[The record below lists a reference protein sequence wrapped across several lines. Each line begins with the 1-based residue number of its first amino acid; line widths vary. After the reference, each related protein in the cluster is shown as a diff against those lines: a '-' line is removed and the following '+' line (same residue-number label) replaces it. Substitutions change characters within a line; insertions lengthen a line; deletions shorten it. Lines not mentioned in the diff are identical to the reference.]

1 MQIFKNQ
8 VSGSETKING
18 IKEYK
23 KIFESVREKNNLGIS
38 KAKKI
43 SIKTARENILFHRK
57 KLKCQKCSLHPLI
70 YSYKKTAFGSAGGL
84 WLDTHRRLTTV
95 MNNSSILLE
104 RNKVTKSCYVNSI
117 YIYSIIPGQ

>member
-18 IKEYK
+18 IKEYQ
-23 KIFESVREKNNLGIS
+23 KIFESVHETNNLGKS
-38 KAKKI
+38 KAKI
-43 SIKTARENILFHRK
+43 FSIKTARENILFHRK

-117 YIYSIIPGQ
+117 YI

>member
-1 MQIFKNQ
+1 M
-8 VSGSETKING
+8 VL
-18 IKEYK
+18 KEYK

-70 YSYKKTAFGSAGGL
+70 YSYKKRPLGARGDCGRTL
-84 WLDTHRRLTTV
+84 IED
-95 MNNSSILLE
+95 
-104 RNKVTKSCYVNSI
+104 
-117 YIYSIIPGQ
+117 